1 MLYFLKLKIKQ
12 KDKSVKK
19 FIILFL
25 LFIEMMIA
33 SGFGSFAQKSNFLS
47 PQEAFKAKA
56 STTKNGVKIDII
68 LGKKIHIY
76 KDKLKLI
83 QTAPLT
89 KELHPTLPPAKIVDN
104 QKVYEGNITFTIPY
118 KEFANAKNVKLKLT
132 LNGCSDNGIC
142 YAPQHFTFNLTL
154 PQSKAKSSLS
164 EITHL
169 AKEGNSKAIVHA
181 LQNKGV
187 FFILA
192 LFFIVGL
199 LLSLTPC
206 ILPMVPILSSIIL
219 QQAGK
224 NQGEISKMH
233 SFMLSLIYVLAM
245 SLMYAIIGVVAGL
258 MHFDLQA
265 NANNP
270 IVIIPIALIFIA
282 LAFSLFGYFELALPS
297 SLQSKL
303 NNLSNKAQGKGYFST
318 AIMGAISALVV
329 GACTAPVISGAIIF
343 ISTTGN
349 ALLGGLALFVMGL
362 GAGAPL
368 LLVGVGAKNLLP
380 KPGGWM
386 ERVSQFFGFLMLIM
400 ALYVARGI
408 LNPTTFMLL
417 LSILLIGGAIFFG
430 VFDGKEARGFSG
442 IFKVFN
448 FLMLLYASALFLGT
462 ISGAKSIFNPLE
474 PFIAK
479 QIQIAPTKKEHP
491 AKSYTLQELL
501 DEIKNA
507 KKPVVVDIGKE
518 NCAACSELATITFP
532 NKKVQNELKRFKFIK
547 LDITNYTKND
557 QAIMKHFKIFG
568 APNILIFDSN
578 GTALEDKFIQ
588 GFISPEKFLQLL
600 QSVK

>member
-1 MLYFLKLKIKQ
+1 MLYFFKLKISK
-12 KDKSVKK
+12 KESIVKK
-19 FIILFL
+19 IFFLFILFFEL
-25 LFIEMMIA
+25 ISA
-33 SGFGSFAQKSNFLS
+33 GGFGNFGVKQHFLS
-47 PQEAFKAKA
+47 PQEAFQAKA
-56 STTKNGVKIDII
+56 STTKKGVKIDII

-83 QTAPLT
+83 QTAPTL
-89 KELHPTLPPAKIVDN
+89 KELHPTLPSAKVVDN

-118 KEFANAKNVKLKLT
+118 KEFNNAKEIKLTLT
-132 LNGCSDNGIC
+132 LNGCSDRGIC
-142 YAPQHFTFNLTL
+142 YSPQHFTFNLTL
-154 PQSKAKSSLS
+154 PQNKAKNSLS

-181 LQNKGV
+181 LQSKGV

-245 SLMYAIIGVVAGL
+245 SLMYAVIGVVAGL

-270 IVIIPIALIFIA
+270 LVIIPIALIFIA

-318 AIMGAISALVV
+318 AVMGAISALVV

-368 LLVGVGAKNLLP
+368 LLVGLGAKNLLP

-442 IFKVFN
+442 VFKVFN
-448 FLMLLYASALFLGT
+448 FLMLLYASALFLGA

-474 PFIAK
+474 PFVAK
-479 QIQIAPTKKEHP
+479 QVQIAPTKEPH
-491 AKSYTLQELL
+491 AKSYTLKELL

-507 KKPVVVDIGKE
+507 KKPVVIDIGKE
-518 NCAACSELATITFP
+518 NCAACTELATITFP
-532 NKKVQNELKRFKFIK
+532 NKKVQKELKRFKVIK
-547 LDITNYTKND
+547 LDITKYTKDD
-557 QAIMKHFKIFG
+557 QAIMNHFKIFG